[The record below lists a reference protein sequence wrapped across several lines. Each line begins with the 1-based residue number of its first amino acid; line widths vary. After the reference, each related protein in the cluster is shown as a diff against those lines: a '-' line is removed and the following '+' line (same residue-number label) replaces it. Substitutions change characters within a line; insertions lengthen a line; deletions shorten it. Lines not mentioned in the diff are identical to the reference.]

1 MGDAMKPSTKATKNK
16 GSWLAELWGEH
27 SNILLVL
34 LCSILLLQD
43 VFGAHG
49 LMAMRQSQRET
60 ARVRQEI
67 KVLDDQNRQAEDRIR
82 ALETDPATIEC
93 IARAQG
99 LARPG
104 ENVFK
109 LPEPSGD
116 SSDSA
121 PGNAFDDADDP
132 CFAPAS
138 PQTQNPQ
145 SSATPSPA
153 P

>member
-1 MGDAMKPSTKATKNK
+1 MKASVKRGA
-16 GSWLAELWGEH
+16 WLADLWREH
-27 SNILLVL
+27 SNIVLVL

-67 KVLDDQNRQAEDRIR
+67 KLLDDQNRQAEQRIR
-82 ALETDPATIEC
+82 ALQTDPRTIEC
-93 IARAQG
+93 IARERMG

-109 LPEPSGD
+109 LPG
-116 SSDSA
+116 SSE
-121 PGNAFDDADDP
+121 DDDDP
-132 CFAPAS
+132 CFAPAAPETRS
-138 PQTQNPQ
+138 PQPATTPPPQ
-145 SSATPSPA
+145 TP
-153 P
+153 

>member
-1 MGDAMKPSTKATKNK
+1 VGDAMKQK
-16 GSWLAELWGEH
+16 SWLADLWREH

-67 KVLDDQNRQAEDRIR
+67 KLLDDQNRQAEQRIR
-82 ALETDPATIEC
+82 ALQTDPRTIEC
-93 IARAQG
+93 IARERMG

-109 LPEPSGD
+109 LPGSPGD
-116 SSDSA
+116 S
-121 PGNAFDDADDP
+121 PEDADDP
-132 CFAPAS
+132 CFAPTNPETRS
-138 PQTQNPQ
+138 PQ
-145 SSATPSPA
+145 PA
-153 P
+153 PTPPPQAP